1 MAGAASGVCQG
12 VAGRASRLLE
22 RHTEQAGEGDRRGS
36 TGVRDV
42 KAEEAAGHLSAKGLL
57 GERGA
62 VFLLV

>member
-1 MAGAASGVCQG
+1 M
-12 VAGRASRLLE
+12 AGRASRLLE
-22 RHTEQAGEGDRRGS
+22 RHTEQAAEGDRRGA

-42 KAEEAAGHLSAKGLL
+42 KAEEAAGHLSARGLL